1 MNMRNTH
8 TPDTAFD
15 ANAIAVALA
24 RLYEESFGGKERG
37 RYRISSKFLRQIA
50 GRKRLYA
57 EEIEAI
63 GRALFEQGFVLIDL
77 ESFVVVLSQKTFDSY
92 RRVNEASIW
101 DDAAD
106 PDPGPGRASDSPA

>member
-1 MNMRNTH
+1 MKD
-8 TPDTAFD
+8 PDPTDAGAAFD
-15 ANAIAVALA
+15 ANPVAAALA

-37 RYRISSKFLRQIA
+37 RYRISTKFLRQIA

-63 GRALFEQGFVLIDL
+63 GRALFERGFVLIDL

-92 RRVNEASIW
+92 RRVNEAAIL
-101 DDAAD
+101 DGDVD
-106 PDPGPGRASDSPA
+106 PARGPATHSTA